1 MTQTLFPEK
10 SESQPKIYAYQEL
23 YNLLLQ
29 FLIYHNFRRCI
40 KNSVIWVMMVSDF
53 ICNFVPET

>member
-23 YNLLLQ
+23 YNPHLKGLLKVG
-29 FLIYHNFRRCI
+29 YTGTRPNFRNLG
-40 KNSVIWVMMVSDF
+40 NSF
-53 ICNFVPET
+53 FRFYH